1 MVLETQFLDEFKKN
15 EKDYFKFYRKHVKN
29 INIFLLYSN
38 IKNELVYV
46 KKYKKIIKDSKFD
59 ESEFFSVVKNRNF
72 LNNKKYI
79 FDSCNQYNFNLVP
92 ENVENFLNSDTI
104 HNYYFMNTY
113 SSIENIEF
121 DDTIEF
127 FSDLNSLYF
136 LFKEEPSSNNKTR
149 RVYINTNKKTRKN
162 RNPLNLLTMLN

>member
-1 MVLETQFLDEFKKN
+1 MVLETQSLDEFKKN
-15 EKDYFKFYRKHVKN
+15 EKEYFKFYRKPVTH
-29 INIFLLYSN
+29 INIFLIYCN

-46 KKYKKIIKDSKFD
+46 KKDKKLIENGIFD
-59 ESEFFSVVKNRNF
+59 ESKFFSIIKNRSF

-92 ENVENFLNSDTI
+92 ENVENFLKNQNID
-104 HNYYFMNTY
+104 NYYFMNTY
-113 SSIENIEF
+113 YSVQDIDF

-127 FSDLNSLYF
+127 FSQLNSLYF

-149 RVYINTNKKTRKN
+149 RVYIKSNKKTRKN
-162 RNPLNLLTMLN
+162 RNPLNLLTMLD

>member
-15 EKDYFKFYRKHVKN
+15 EKDYFKFYRKEVTYV
-29 INIFLLYSN
+29 NIFLLYCN
-38 IKNELVYV
+38 IHNELIHV
-46 KKYKKIIKDSKFD
+46 KKDRKTLTNGIFD
-59 ESEFFSVVKNRNF
+59 ESAFFSIIKNRSF

-92 ENVENFLNSDTI
+92 ENIENFLNSDTI
-104 HNYYFMNTY
+104 DNYYFMNTY
-113 SSIENIEF
+113 YSIENIEF

-127 FSDLNSLYF
+127 FSGVNSLYF
-136 LFKEEPSSNNKTR
+136 LFKEEPSTNNKTR